1 MLLRTLVAY
10 AVVTVVVAG
19 LVSMLLAWCSVRQ
32 PVLVFV
38 IAGVVGFAAAHVS
51 LRHRWH
57 QHPARERD

>member
-1 MLLRTLVAY
+1 MVLRTLIAY

-19 LVSMLLAWCSVRQ
+19 LVSTLLAWCSVRQ

-38 IAGVVGFAAAHVS
+38 VAGVVGFAVAHAS

-57 QHPARERD
+57 QHPPRERD